1 MALPAKE
8 CVSGDRNEGLRR
20 TAGGLGRQDGRL
32 GPVPG
37 GPCMASLA
45 SRFYLEAVK
54 AFDPTYDPARA
65 RL

>member
-1 MALPAKE
+1 M
-8 CVSGDRNEGLRR
+8 
-20 TAGGLGRQDGRL
+20 GRL
-32 GPVPG
+32 GPAPG

-54 AFDPTYDPARA
+54 AFDPTYDPARV